1 MELALLI
8 AGMALVT
15 FAARYSMIFIMGRWN
30 VPPML
35 TRALTY
41 VPMAAFAALIAPDL
55 LRLEQMSIVVPLDR
69 FIAGVAAIFIAAIT
83 RNTMITIIV
92 GMGSLWLVQ
101 FLVR

>member
-8 AGMALVT
+8 LGMALVT
-15 FAARYSMIFIMGRWN
+15 FAARYLMIFIMGRWN

-55 LRLEQMSIVVPLDR
+55 LRLEQASIVIPPNR
-69 FIAGVAAIFIAAIT
+69 FIAGVVAIFVAAIT
-83 RNTMITIIV
+83 RNTLMTIIF
-92 GMGSLWLVQ
+92 GMGSLWIVQ

>member
-1 MELALLI
+1 MDLALLI

-55 LRLEQMSIVVPLDR
+55 LRLEQMSIVIPPDR
-69 FIAGVAAIFIAAIT
+69 FIAGIVAILIAAIT
-83 RNTMITIIV
+83 RNTLMTIV
-92 GMGSLWLVQ
+92 FGMGSLWLVQ

>member
-8 AGMALVT
+8 LGMALVT

-55 LRLEQMSIVVPLDR
+55 LRLEQMSIVISPDR
-69 FIAGVAAIFIAAIT
+69 FIAGVVAILIAAIT
-83 RNTMITIIV
+83 RNTLTTIIV

-101 FLVR
+101 LLVR